1 MEHQAVSEQILDR
14 VQTLIRKARRLERL
28 PEAQVM
34 ALRLERVLDM
44 LKHGQVRAQHP
55 VCIVLLGG
63 TGVGKS
69 ELFNAL
75 LGEAGLSPTS
85 ASIRPKTM
93 LAHVAIS
100 SADRQ
105 FFPDINAADLI
116 FKEHRLPGVAL
127 IDAPDVDSVE
137 IEHLERTRKLIEI
150 ADIVVHVGSPDKRA
164 NFRINDEV
172 RRWSLRKR
180 WFFVLN
186 KMDQIA
192 ERDQESVIGDFL
204 ARLHEL
210 GFDVDQS
217 AFFHLS
223 AIKPQSVQFD
233 RFRNALFSFRAME
246 QIHALRLEDS
256 YNLIRFAL
264 AGDVV
269 KSIDNLRDLA
279 LDHEQTL
286 NNRVR
291 EVFSQVVHG
300 AQSQDMLRRI
310 IREQAWRSA
319 SGRVGGFLALPVWL
333 RSRMAFSGLAYQLA
347 RMSTGGPSLGRMIR
361 AGWHAA
367 KAAWQGILPMQTLL
381 RGFTSDQERRLQE
394 IGRDAERVL
403 QDMGLD
409 QLHGHEPDFEQ
420 DQVGSSG
427 DEEQAVWAARFL
439 RLLRSQGV
447 LGPIRPSENVRTREI
462 FQERLEEAVVV
473 SASNMVYSRLGMLHT
488 LAGNLLPVLVF
499 GHAAF
504 RLVSGW
510 IEGAWLPFDFYLTAV
525 AVFLI
530 SLVPGYLLVSFSLAR
545 RTDLPET
552 DTLVR
557 AIENPSETS
566 GLRHV
571 RMSMEELLKEI
582 QTLLD
587 ILRIRTDVL
596 RQELDPS
603 RFGATIRQDRTE
615 Q

>member
-1 MEHQAVSEQILDR
+1 MEHQAVSEQILAR
-14 VQTLIRKARRLERL
+14 VQNLIRKARRLERL

-34 ALRLERVLDM
+34 ALRLERVLNM
-44 LKHGQVRAQHP
+44 LKHGQAGAQRP

-75 LGEAGLSPTS
+75 LGGAGLSPTS

-93 LAHVAIS
+93 HAYVAIS
-100 SADRQ
+100 PSDRQ
-105 FFPDINAADLI
+105 FFPEIDGAELI

-137 IEHLERTRKLIEI
+137 ALHLDRTRKLIEI

-192 ERDQESVIGDFL
+192 ELDREAVIGDFL
-204 ARLHEL
+204 ERLHEL
-210 GFDVDQS
+210 GFDVDQG
-217 AFFHLS
+217 AFFALS
-223 AIKPQSVQFD
+223 AIEPRTVQFE
-233 RFRNALFSFRAME
+233 RFQNALFSYRAIE

-256 YNLIRFAL
+256 YSLIRFAL

-269 KSIDNLRDLA
+269 KSIENFREQLLA
-279 LDHEQTL
+279 HEQTL
-286 NNRVR
+286 NNQVR
-291 EVFSQVVHG
+291 EVFSQVVHA

-319 SGRVGGFLALPVWL
+319 SGRVGGFLALPVWM

-381 RGFTSDQERRLQE
+381 KGFTSDQERRLLE
-394 IGRDAERVL
+394 IGRDAERIL

-409 QLHGHEPDFEQ
+409 QLHGREPDPAQ
-420 DQVGSSG
+420 DQVGRLG

-447 LGPIRPSENVRTREI
+447 IGPIRPSEDVRTREM

-473 SASNMVYSRLGMLHT
+473 SASNMVYTRLGMLHT

-530 SLVPGYLLVSFSLAR
+530 SLVPGYLLVSFSLTR
-545 RTDLPET
+545 RTDMPET

-571 RMSMEELLKEI
+571 RMSLEELLQET
-582 QTLLD
+582 QALLD
-587 ILRIRTDVL
+587 VLRIRTDVM

-603 RFGATIRQDRTE
+603 RFGVTIRHQE
-615 Q
+615 